1 MQVCRP
7 RPRAA
12 VAFRR
17 RGPLAMPVRVL
28 IVPSGE
34 VDPAALARL
43 CERALTHDPGA
54 GRLPALIARRD
65 HVGLVALDEAD
76 RATPIGLI
84 LVSGHGED
92 GFVDLLAVDP
102 AHRRKEVGSNLLWDG
117 HYALSEELG
126 CTVVRTTGHAP
137 FYAWP
142 GVDVRYT
149 AALGFFEAHGYRRT
163 GEAVNMVGSTD
174 VADASWT
181 VAEGLEIHRAGEQ
194 DAEELVRAVRETWTE
209 DDWSADLAAAFSVP
223 GAGVFLAREE
233 GEIVGFIAYGVT
245 GPDVGG
251 PVGVWPQ
258 ARGRD
263 VGLALVRRLI
273 VELREQGHRTGELA
287 WVGPVT
293 YFSKHIGAVIS
304 RVFWIYEKR
313 LDD

>member
-1 MQVCRP
+1 M
-7 RPRAA
+7 
-12 VAFRR
+12 
-17 RGPLAMPVRVL
+17 L

-43 CERALTHDPGA
+43 CERALIHERDA

-65 HVGLVALDEAD
+65 HVGLVALDEGD
-76 RATPIGLI
+76 GRTPIGLI
-84 LVSGHGED
+84 LVSANGQD

-102 AHRRKEVGSNLLWDG
+102 SRRREEVGSNLLWDG

-149 AALGFFEAHGYRRT
+149 AALGFLEGHGYTRV
-163 GEAVNMVGSTD
+163 GEAVNMMASAD
-174 VADASWT
+174 VADPSWT
-181 VAEGLEIHRAGEQ
+181 VPEGLDVRRVAGQ
-194 DAEELVRAVRETWTE
+194 DAEDVVRAVRETWTD
-209 DDWSADLAAAFSVP
+209 DDWGDDLAAALTVP
-223 GAGVFLAREE
+223 GAGLLVARQE
-233 GEIVGFIAYGVT
+233 GEIVAFIAHGVT
-245 GPDVGG
+245 GPDVYG

-263 VGLALVRRLI
+263 VGLQLIRRLI
-273 VELREQGHRTGELA
+273 VEMTALGHETGELA
-287 WVGPVT
+287 WVGPVN
-293 YFSKHIGAVIS
+293 YFSKHIGATIS